1 MAERLIMDAAAVN
14 RALTR
19 MSHEIL
25 EKNKG
30 TKNIVLLGVKTRGV
44 FLANRIEQKIQDIE
58 QVQVPTGEIDVT
70 HYRDDVQNQQ
80 GTIKVKSF
88 NIDVDINDKHVIIV
102 DDVLYTGR
110 TVRASLDAILDH
122 ARPRKISLA
131 TLVDRGHRE
140 LPIRADYVGK
150 NVPTSSNESVVV
162 ELEEFDQQTAVKLN

>member
-1 MAERLIMDAAAVN
+1 MAERMIMDDAAIN

-30 TKNIVLLGVKTRGV
+30 TKDIVLLGVKTRGV
-44 FLANRIEQKIQDIE
+44 HLANRIEKKIKSIE
-58 QVQVPTGEIDVT
+58 DVQVPTGEIDVT
-70 HYRDDVQNQQ
+70 HYRDDVEHSQ
-80 GTIKVKSF
+80 IKVKSF
-88 NIDVDINDKHVIIV
+88 DIEVDINDKHVIIV

-150 NVPTSSNESVVV
+150 NVPTASNESIVV
-162 ELEEFDQQTAVKLN
+162 ELEEIDDKTAVTLN

>member
-30 TKNIVLLGVKTRGV
+30 TKDIVLLGVKTRGV

-70 HYRDDVQNQQ
+70 L
-80 GTIKVKSF
+80 S
-88 NIDVDINDKHVIIV
+88 
-102 DDVLYTGR
+102 
-110 TVRASLDAILDH
+110 
-122 ARPRKISLA
+122 
-131 TLVDRGHRE
+131 
-140 LPIRADYVGK
+140 
-150 NVPTSSNESVVV
+150 
-162 ELEEFDQQTAVKLN
+162 